1 MENKHAPLSNVQL
14 ELLKLFASDVPEEDL
29 KTIKRILL
37 RFKAERLMDMADQV
51 WEEQAWDDQKIEE
64 VLQSHLRTPYQHPR
78 VVAANSGR

>member
-37 RFKAERLMDMADQV
+37 QFKAERLMDMADQV

-64 VLQSHLRTPYQHPR
+64 ILQSHLRTPYQHP
-78 VVAANSGR
+78 GRSSSR

>member
-37 RFKAERLMDMADQV
+37 QFKAERLMDMADQV

-64 VLQSHLRTPYQHPR
+64 ILQSHLRTPYQHQ
-78 VVAANSGR
+78 GRSSSR